1 MYNWFFDKEVSK
13 RETHRGL
20 LLVAQCKIPIDL
32 TIIIIVR
39 WLYFVN
45 RCLTKLK
52 SYDNLVCYK
61 ITEHSFFVSV
71 QGEKIHANANANANA
86 KAHANPHTEVF
97 AFLSIIRSKSKS
109 KVQVKKM
116 VFATTVRKEFDSV
129 TYFNYIDN

>member
-13 RETHRGL
+13 RESTILLGCIRISGSSGL
-20 LLVAQCKIPIDL
+20 
-32 TIIIIVR
+32 IVGGSV